1 MYGVGIMSGTSL
13 DGVDTVLVKI
23 DGYGQS
29 TQLKVIAYNE
39 YPLNEDIVKKIKKA
53 CLTNQ
58 ASSDFICSL
67 NFELGKIFSE
77 AVKALLEKAH
87 FPKEKLDYIASH
99 GQTIYHIPYQTDEL
113 IPSTL
118 QIGEA
123 AIIAYE
129 LETQVISN
137 FRVMDMAAGGQG
149 APLVPYSE
157 YVLYSETGKNIAL
170 QNIGGIG
177 NVTFL
182 NGNLDINKIFA
193 FDTGPGNMMINEA
206 CHILYQKPYDDR
218 GAIAKTGQVIK
229 PLLNELMAHAYFTKL
244 PPKSTGREE
253 FGEHF
258 VKYILEKYK
267 NEAKENIITTFTMFT
282 AKSIAFHYQRDILS
296 SHHLDKVI
304 IGGGGSHNDTLINF
318 IKQELSPIPVYT
330 QDELGYSSDSK
341 EAIAFAILGNETLHH
356 HFSNVKSS
364 TGAKHNVILGQITP
378 KPF

>member
-23 DGYGQS
+23 DGHGQS
-29 TQLKVIAYNE
+29 TQLEVIAYNE
-39 YPLNEDIVKKIKKA
+39 YPLSDDIVAKIKKA
-53 CLTNQ
+53 CLAKQ
-58 ASSDFICSL
+58 VSSDFICSL
-67 NFELGKIFSE
+67 NFELGVVFAE
-77 AVKALLEKAH
+77 AVKQLLKKAN

-99 GQTIYHIPYQTDEL
+99 GQTIYHIPFKTKNF

-157 YVLYSETGKNIAL
+157 YVLYSEKGKNIAL

-177 NVTFL
+177 NITFL
-182 NGNLDINKIFA
+182 NGDLDIHNIFA

-206 CHILYQKPYDDR
+206 CQILYQKPYDNH
-218 GAIAKTGQVIK
+218 GEIAKSGTVIIS
-229 PLLNELMAHAYFTKL
+229 LLNELMSHSYFSKL

-253 FGEHF
+253 FGEHY

-267 NEAKENIITTFTMFT
+267 HERSNDIIATLTMFT
-282 AKSIAFHYQRDILS
+282 AKSIAFHYHRDILS
-296 SHHLDKVI
+296 THSLDKVI
-304 IGGGGSHNDTLINF
+304 IGGGGSHNDTLLQF

-330 QDELGYSSDSK
+330 QDELGFSSDAK
-341 EAIAFAILGNETLHH
+341 EAIAFAILGNETLNQ

-364 TGAKHNVILGQITP
+364 TGAKKNVILGQITP